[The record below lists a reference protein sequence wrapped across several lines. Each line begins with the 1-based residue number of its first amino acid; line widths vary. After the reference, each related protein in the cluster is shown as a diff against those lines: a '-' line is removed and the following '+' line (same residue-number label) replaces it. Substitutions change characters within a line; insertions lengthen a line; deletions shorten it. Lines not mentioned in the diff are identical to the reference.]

1 MNMSSSFLKLLL
13 GLSLCVMFTECMPK
27 NENLITDAPDYQ
39 EDEAEVN
46 NTTHLTE
53 DGENDYYDT
62 DATEDDKI
70 DEMDGHDENG
80 EFVVVR
86 RTHACT
92 CTPIIASARAP
103 AQPQIRAMCV
113 RAKRRRTLID

>member
-53 DGENDYYDT
+53 D
-62 DATEDDKI
+62 
-70 DEMDGHDENG
+70 DEN
-80 EFVVVR
+80 E
-86 RTHACT
+86 
-92 CTPIIASARAP
+92 
-103 AQPQIRAMCV
+103 
-113 RAKRRRTLID
+113 

>member
-80 EFVVVR
+80 EFGVVR
-86 RTHACT
+86 RTHA
-92 CTPIIASARAP
+92 PARQLLRPHVHPHNPKFVQSACGQKDGAH
-103 AQPQIRAMCV
+103 
-113 RAKRRRTLID
+113 